1 MQAITPRWEWRTFG
15 TDFGEGERAFA
26 ALTPERVQESDEIYL
41 VGREGDTVK
50 VRDALMDIKVLREVD
65 ENGLEQWTPVM
76 KAEFPI
82 PATDVPRVFEALRE
96 AMPSLE
102 RSTYT
107 LDQFLDELI
116 GRTDG
121 VTAVQVHKRRVRYT
135 IGGCTSE
142 VTNVI
147 ADGRQ
152 TRTIAIE
159 AEDAAAVIAAV
170 RGAGLGAYINT
181 PYPVG
186 LRALLAEQPSR
197 FAVIDVGTN
206 SVKFH
211 VAERNVD
218 GSWRRVIDRAEL
230 TRLGEGLEETGE
242 IGPEAID
249 RTADAIAG
257 MVTEAK
263 AAGVRAIAAVG
274 TAGLRIAKN
283 SDAVVAEIQRRSG
296 VGCQV
301 VSGEEESRLAY
312 LAVVEGIGLAKGSL
326 VVFDTGGGSSQFTFG
341 TDLGVEERFSVDVG
355 AVRYTERFGL
365 DGAVSSD
372 VLDEALAAISADL
385 ARLDGRP
392 SPDAL
397 VGMGGALTNMAAVS
411 HDMATYD
418 PDVVQGT
425 VLDRAEIDRQ
435 IELYRTRDTDARRE
449 IVGLQPKRA
458 DVILAGACIVRTV
471 MEKLGQDSLTVS
483 DRGLRHGV
491 LAERFG
497 TVH

>member
-1 MQAITPRWEWRTFG
+1 MQTITPRWEWRTFG
-15 TDFGEGERAFA
+15 EVFGAGERAFA

-82 PATDVPRVFEALRE
+82 PATDVPRVYEALRE
-96 AMPSLE
+96 PTPAMDRAE
-102 RSTYT
+102 YT

-116 GRTDG
+116 APTEG
-121 VTAVQVHKRRVRYT
+121 VSAVRVHKRRVRYT

-159 AEDAAAVIAAV
+159 GEDAAAVIAAV
-170 RGAGLGAYINT
+170 RGAGLGDFVNT
-181 PYPVG
+181 PYPAG

-211 VAERNVD
+211 IAERRID
-218 GSWRRVIDRAEL
+218 GSWHRMVDRAEM
-230 TRLGEGLEETGE
+230 TRLGEGIEATGE
-242 IGPEAID
+242 IGREAID

-263 AAGVRAIAAVG
+263 EAGVLAIAAVG
-274 TAGLRIAKN
+274 TAGLRMARN
-283 SDAVVAEIQRRSG
+283 RDAVLAEIQRRSG
-296 VGCQV
+296 VACEV

-312 LAVVEGIGLAKGSL
+312 LAVVEGIGLAQGSL

-341 TDLGVEERFSVDVG
+341 TDAGVEERFSVDVG

-365 DGAVSSD
+365 DGAVSTD
-372 VLDEALAAISADL
+372 VLAEALAAIATDL

-397 VGMGGALTNMAAVS
+397 VGMGGALTNMAAVRHS
-411 HDMATYD
+411 MATYD

-425 VLDRAEIDRQ
+425 VLDRDEIDRQ
-435 IELYRTRDTDARRE
+435 IELYRSRDAAGRRE

-497 TVH
+497 TAQ